1 MNKILVSLLM
11 IGLVIGIA
19 GAGTWAYFS
28 DTESVDGNTFTAGTL
43 DLKISDLNDD
53 STSKLPFEIVN
64 VKPGDSGSEKAKL
77 KNEGNVAGTVYVKIS
92 NIVNEENGLKA
103 PELALVPPDTDA
115 TGELGAN
122 LIVTIKVDGGA
133 PLYSGPVNSF
143 GGAYKVDGVLN
154 GGASKDL
161 IIDWSVPTSVGNI
174 IQSDKLKFDV
184 NVALVQVGGPAP

>member
-1 MNKILVSLLM
+1 MNKILASLLM

-28 DTESVDGNTFTAGTL
+28 DTESVNENTFTAGTL
-43 DLKISDLNDD
+43 DLKISNLDD
-53 STSKLPFEIVN
+53 ESTTKLPFEIEN

-92 NIVNEENGLKA
+92 NIVNDEHGLTA
-103 PELALVPPDTDA
+103 PESAMGDTTV

-122 LIVTIKVDGGA
+122 LNVVIKVGSG
-133 PLYSGPVNSF
+133 PILYSGPVNSF
-143 GGAYKVDGVLN
+143 GSAYKIDGTLN
-154 GGASKDL
+154 GGESKDL
-161 IIDWSVPTSVGNI
+161 TIDWSVPTSVGNV

-184 NVALVQVGGPAP
+184 NVVLVQVGGPAP